1 VSATAI
7 AAAAPRPTRGARMRR
22 RMTPLGFLFSPVGLL
37 ILFFVAPMAIMLQVS
52 FEHNSAYSFETGYTL
67 ANYREILTN
76 PLYRDVARD
85 TLVIATAAMVIQFL
99 IAVPLAYVM
108 AFKARR
114 FELPLLLALVLAD
127 ELNPIVRIYAWR
139 ELLGRQGL
147 VNDALQWL
155 GIIDKP
161 LDWLLFSKFAVITVL
176 STSWL
181 TYTVIPIYAAMK
193 AIDAGLFEAALD
205 LGAGWFTTFR
215 RVLLPLAAPG
225 VFVAVILV
233 YIPLFSEFATPALVG
248 GRSGYM
254 LGSLANS
261 LILEEG
267 NWGAGAALNFLLL
280 LASGLVSI
288 LAFYLSKLN
297 TIDR

>member
-1 VSATAI
+1 MSASAV
-7 AAAAPRPTRGARMRR
+7 AHPPRGGFAWLRR
-22 RMTPLGFLFSPVGLL
+22 RLTVLGFLFSPVGLL
-37 ILFFVAPMAIMLQVS
+37 LLFFVAPMAIMLQVS
-52 FEHNSAYSFETGYTL
+52 FEHSSAYSLETGYTL
-67 ANYREILTN
+67 DNYREILSN

-85 TLVIATAAMVIQFL
+85 TLVIATAAMVVQFL
-99 IAVPLAYVM
+99 LAVPLAYVM
-108 AFKARR
+108 AFKAGR

-147 VNDALQWL
+147 VNDALQWIGL
-155 GIIDKP
+155 IDKP
-161 LDWLLFSKFAVITVL
+161 LDWLLFSKFAVVTVL

-193 AIDAGLFEAALD
+193 AIDAGVFEAALD

-215 RVLLPLAAPG
+215 RILIPLAAPG

-254 LGSLANS
+254 LGSIANS

-267 NWGAGAALNFLLL
+267 DWGAGAALNFLLL
-280 LASGLVSI
+280 LASGLVSV
-288 LAFYLSKLN
+288 LAYYLSKLN
-297 TIDR
+297 QIDR

>member
-1 VSATAI
+1 
-7 AAAAPRPTRGARMRR
+7 
-22 RMTPLGFLFSPVGLL
+22 
-37 ILFFVAPMAIMLQVS
+37 
-52 FEHNSAYSFETGYTL
+52 
-67 ANYREILTN
+67 
-76 PLYRDVARD
+76 
-85 TLVIATAAMVIQFL
+85 MVVQFL
-99 IAVPLAYVM
+99 LAVPLAYVM
-108 AFKARR
+108 AFRAGR

-139 ELLGRQGL
+139 ELLGREGL
-147 VNDALQWL
+147 VNDALRWIGL
-155 GIIDKP
+155 IDKP
-161 LDWLLFSKFAVITVL
+161 LDWLLFSKFAVVTVL

-193 AIDAGLFEAALD
+193 AIDAGVFEAALD

-215 RVLLPLAAPG
+215 RILIPLAAPG

-254 LGSLANS
+254 LGSIANS

-267 NWGAGAALNFLLL
+267 DWGAGAALNFLLL

-288 LAFYLSKLN
+288 LAYYLSKLN
-297 TIDR
+297 QIDR

>member
-1 VSATAI
+1 
-7 AAAAPRPTRGARMRR
+7 M
-22 RMTPLGFLFSPVGLL
+22 
-37 ILFFVAPMAIMLQVS
+37 
-52 FEHNSAYSFETGYTL
+52 
-67 ANYREILTN
+67 
-76 PLYRDVARD
+76 
-85 TLVIATAAMVIQFL
+85 
-99 IAVPLAYVM
+99 
-108 AFKARR
+108 
-114 FELPLLLALVLAD
+114 LAD

-147 VNDALQWL
+147 INDALHWMGL
-155 GIIDKP
+155 IDKP
-161 LDWLLFSKFAVITVL
+161 LDWLLFSKFAVVTVL

-193 AIDAGLFEAALD
+193 AIDAGVFEAALD

-215 RVLLPLAAPG
+215 RILIPLAAPG

-254 LGSLANS
+254 LGSIANS

-267 NWGAGAALNFLLL
+267 DWGAGAALNFLLL
-280 LASGLVSI
+280 LASGLVSV
-288 LAFYLSKLN
+288 LAYYLSKLN
-297 TIDR
+297 QIDR

>member
-1 VSATAI
+1 MSASAV
-7 AAAAPRPTRGARMRR
+7 AQRPSGGVAWLRR
-22 RMTPLGFLFSPVGLL
+22 RLTVFGFLFSPVGLL
-37 ILFFVAPMAIMLQVS
+37 VVFFVAPMAIMLQVS
-52 FEHNSAYSFETGYTL
+52 FEHSSAYSLETGYTL
-67 ANYREILTN
+67 DNYREILTN

-85 TLVIATAAMVIQFL
+85 TLVIATAAMAVQFL
-99 IAVPLAYVM
+99 LAVPLAYVM
-108 AFKARR
+108 AFRAGR

-147 VNDALQWL
+147 INDALHWMGL
-155 GIIDKP
+155 IDKP
-161 LDWLLFSKFAVITVL
+161 LDWLLFSKFAVVTVL

-193 AIDAGLFEAALD
+193 AIDAGVFEAALD

-215 RVLLPLAAPG
+215 RILIPLAAPG

-254 LGSLANS
+254 LGSIANS

-267 NWGAGAALNFLLL
+267 DWGAGAALNFLLL

-288 LAFYLSKLN
+288 LAYYLSKLN
-297 TIDR
+297 QIDR

>member
-1 VSATAI
+1 VSASAV
-7 AAAAPRPTRGARMRR
+7 AHPPRGGSAWLRR
-22 RMTPLGFLFSPVGLL
+22 RLTVLGFLFSPVGLL
-37 ILFFVAPMAIMLQVS
+37 LLFFVAPMAIMLQVS
-52 FEHNSAYSFETGYTL
+52 FEHSSAYSLETGYTL
-67 ANYREILTN
+67 DNYREILSN

-85 TLVIATAAMVIQFL
+85 TLVIATAAMVVQFL
-99 IAVPLAYVM
+99 LAVPLAYVM
-108 AFKARR
+108 AFKAGR

-147 VNDALQWL
+147 VNDALQWIGL
-155 GIIDKP
+155 IDKP
-161 LDWLLFSKFAVITVL
+161 LDWLLFSKFAVVTVL

-193 AIDAGLFEAALD
+193 AIDAGVFEAALD

-215 RVLLPLAAPG
+215 RILIPLAAPG

-254 LGSLANS
+254 LGSIANS

-267 NWGAGAALNFLLL
+267 DWGAGAALNFLLL
-280 LASGLVSI
+280 LASGLVSV
-288 LAFYLSKLN
+288 LAYYLSKLN
-297 TIDR
+297 QIDR

>member
-1 VSATAI
+1 MSTQAI
-7 AAAAPRPTRGARMRR
+7 AGPPRPSLRARLGRR
-22 RMTPLGFLFSPVGLL
+22 ATPFGFLFSPVGLL
-37 ILFFVAPMAIMLQVS
+37 LLFFVAPLVIMLKIS
-52 FEHNSAYSFETGYTL
+52 FQHNSAYSFQTGWTL
-67 ANYREILTN
+67 DNYHEILTN
-76 PLYRDVARD
+76 PLYRNVARD
-85 TLVIATAAMVIQFL
+85 TFVIATAAMAIQFL
-99 IAVPLAYVM
+99 FAVPLAYVM
-108 AFKARR
+108 AFRAGRW
-114 FELPLLLALVLAD
+114 ELPLLLALVLAD

-147 VNDALQWL
+147 INDSLMWL
-155 GIIDKP
+155 GVIDKP
-161 LDWLLFSKFAVITVL
+161 LDWLLFSKFAVIVVL

-181 TYTVIPIYAAMK
+181 TYTVIPVYAAMK
-193 AIDAGLFEAALD
+193 AIDSRLFEAALD
-205 LGAGWFTTFR
+205 LGSGWFTTAR
-215 RVLLPLAAPG
+215 RILLPLAAPG

-267 NWGAGAALNFLLL
+267 DWGAGAALNFLLL

-288 LAFYLSKLN
+288 LAYYLSKLN
-297 TIDR
+297 QIDR